1 MKSCNNFVHCSKKI
15 IVLSFLWFWR
25 AFWVAQILSYCPREP
40 SVTYWYSFCKSSLW
54 PESDAAYCLLWILHV
69 SQHLQQWP
77 LSYGWVWRYWWQDRW
92 GYNMAS
98 YLGITSRVLGKQLS
112 ISWIMYFMQRMN
124 SAQNKVCN
132 QCPLNFVRI
141 NLSLTFLAFTSVSR
155 AIFHIT
161 QLNSFCIRRSTSIK
175 KLRSL
180 LVLVPFQWGLSVF
193 WRASMW
199 SRHEHF
205 SMPCLSDHL
214 NQRY

>member
-1 MKSCNNFVHCSKKI
+1 
-15 IVLSFLWFWR
+15 
-25 AFWVAQILSYCPREP
+25 
-40 SVTYWYSFCKSSLW
+40 
-54 PESDAAYCLLWILHV
+54 
-69 SQHLQQWP
+69 
-77 LSYGWVWRYWWQDRW
+77 
-92 GYNMAS
+92 MAS

-112 ISWIMYFMQRMN
+112 ISWIMYFMQCIN

-155 AIFHIT
+155 AMFHIT

-214 NQRY
+214 NQRYQLWLAKAEKGRGLSETRSYRIVIITVAQQTYFYIDQSLLSCILFFPHGSTASSEMIKS